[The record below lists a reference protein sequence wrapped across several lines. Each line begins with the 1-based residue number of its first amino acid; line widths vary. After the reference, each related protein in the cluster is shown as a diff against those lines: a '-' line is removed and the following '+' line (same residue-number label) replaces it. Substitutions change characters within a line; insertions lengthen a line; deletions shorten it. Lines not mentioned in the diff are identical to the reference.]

1 MKLSDLTT
9 GQIAII
15 AKVSGHGG
23 FRKRIVE
30 MGFIKGTKVKVVLN
44 APLRDPIEY
53 ELMGYKISLR
63 RAEAALVEVISENE
77 VKEDLIN
84 KIEDLDA
91 ITPSLQDQKEID
103 LRMQKMAEQKGH
115 NIKIALIG
123 NPNCGKTSLFNVA
136 SGSSEHVGNY
146 SGVTVDSRTAT
157 FTHVY
162 NKGETDNEKY
172 KIDLVDLPGT
182 YSLSIYSNEE
192 AYVRKLLIEETP
204 DIIINVIDATNLE
217 RNLYLTTQ
225 LLDFNIRMVI
235 ALNMYDEFKVNND
248 ELDIW
253 QLSQLLGTPIIPTT
267 SRTGEGIT
275 ELINCAICTYEGKSE
290 VARHIH
296 VNHGPSLE
304 SGINRIKE
312 SLQKNEQI
320 RYKYSTRYLA
330 IKLLEGD
337 TEYNSF
343 IDELPNHDEV
353 VSIRYEEQQRIV
365 SEHGCTAEEAF
376 VHAKYGFIQ
385 GALRETYQRRQKSG
399 KVQNIAERID
409 AIVTHKWFGF
419 PLLFLLLYLVFEA
432 TFTFGEYPMQWL
444 ESLITLINSFITFS
458 MPEGIFRDLI
468 TDGVI
473 GGVGSVIIFLPN
485 ILILYIF
492 ISMLEDS
499 GYMARVA
506 FITDKLMHHIGLHG
520 KSVIPLIM
528 GFGCN
533 VPAIMSTRTIEHPR
547 SRLLTML
554 ILPFMSCS
562 ARLPVYILFFGAFFP
577 SIGGLGILLIYILG
591 IAVALVSAK
600 ILSRTLPLP
609 TDVPFVMELPPY
621 RIPTWRSIFRHTW
634 EKTQQ
639 YLKKMGGIIL
649 AFSIIIWALSYFSPN
664 TLDTPN
670 HKSTSDIENSYLAY
684 IGKSISPIF
693 EPMDY
698 DWKLTVGIISGIGA
712 KELVVSSLG
721 VLYTGNDFDENEAD
735 KTSNLST
742 ILHNQISTPTAI
754 SFIVF
759 ILLYLPCIA
768 TIAAISYESES
779 WKWGIF
785 SALFSTSVAYILA
798 FVTYQIANLCL

>member
-77 VKEDLIN
+77 VKEDLFN

-343 IDELPNHDEV
+343 NRV
-353 VSIRYEEQQRIV
+353 
-365 SEHGCTAEEAF
+365 
-376 VHAKYGFIQ
+376 
-385 GALRETYQRRQKSG
+385 KS
-399 KVQNIAERID
+399 
-409 AIVTHKWFGF
+409 
-419 PLLFLLLYLVFEA
+419 LF
-432 TFTFGEYPMQWL
+432 
-444 ESLITLINSFITFS
+444 
-458 MPEGIFRDLI
+458 
-468 TDGVI
+468 
-473 GGVGSVIIFLPN
+473 
-485 ILILYIF
+485 ILILMHSSDTEELKENKVGNSVVLKRGGERLIRNQERNAEHSHYASDDEYVVWYSIVLTYV
-492 ISMLEDS
+492 ILDKMQRKRERAEHRQKRAVGS
-499 GYMARVA
+499 GR
-506 FITDKLMHHIGLHG
+506 
-520 KSVIPLIM
+520 
-528 GFGCN
+528 
-533 VPAIMSTRTIEHPR
+533 
-547 SRLLTML
+547 
-554 ILPFMSCS
+554 
-562 ARLPVYILFFGAFFP
+562 
-577 SIGGLGILLIYILG
+577 SIGYNVAELL
-591 IAVALVSAK
+591 
-600 ILSRTLPLP
+600 
-609 TDVPFVMELPPY
+609 
-621 RIPTWRSIFRHTW
+621 
-634 EKTQQ
+634 
-639 YLKKMGGIIL
+639 
-649 AFSIIIWALSYFSPN
+649 
-664 TLDTPN
+664 
-670 HKSTSDIENSYLAY
+670 
-684 IGKSISPIF
+684 
-693 EPMDY
+693 
-698 DWKLTVGIISGIGA
+698 
-712 KELVVSSLG
+712 KES
-721 VLYTGNDFDENEAD
+721 
-735 KTSNLST
+735 
-742 ILHNQISTPTAI
+742 
-754 SFIVF
+754 
-759 ILLYLPCIA
+759 
-768 TIAAISYESES
+768 
-779 WKWGIF
+779 
-785 SALFSTSVAYILA
+785 
-798 FVTYQIANLCL
+798 